1 MATIV
6 MEKKMNSH
14 SMRELRTTPKAI
26 WNDLSSSGKVV
37 LTNKGKPTAL
47 LLDISDGSFEDT
59 VKAVRQIKAI
69 NAFTS
74 MRNKAAAM
82 GFMSE
87 EEIEAEIAAAK
98 RGL

>member
-1 MATIV
+1 
-6 MEKKMNSH
+6 MEVKMNFYTV
-14 SMRELRTTPKAI
+14 RELRTTPKAI
-26 WNDLSSSGKVV
+26 WNDLSSSGEVV

-47 LLDISDGSFEDT
+47 LLDISDSSFEET
-59 VKAVRQIKAI
+59 VKAVRQTKAI

-82 GFMSE
+82 GFMSDEEIE
-87 EEIEAEIAAAK
+87 EEIAAVK

>member
-1 MATIV
+1 MDTIV
-6 MEKKMNSH
+6 MEKKMNFH
-14 SMRELRTTPKAI
+14 TMRELRTTPKAI

-47 LLDISDGSFEDT
+47 LLDISDGSFAET
-59 VKAVRQIKAI
+59 VKAVRQVKAS

>member
-1 MATIV
+1 
-6 MEKKMNSH
+6 MNFH
-14 SMRELRTTPKAI
+14 TMRELRTTPKAI
-26 WNDLSSSGKVV
+26 WSDLSSSVEVV

-47 LLDISDGSFEDT
+47 VLDISDGSFEET
-59 VKAVRQIKAI
+59 VKAVRQVKAI

-74 MRNKAAAM
+74 MRNKAAAI
-82 GFMSE
+82 GFMSD

>member
-6 MEKKMNSH
+6 MEKKMKFH
-14 SMRELRTTPKAI
+14 TMRELRTTPKAI
-26 WNDLSSSGKVV
+26 WSDLSSSGEVV
-37 LTNKGKPTAL
+37 LTNKGKHTAL
-47 LLDISDGSFEDT
+47 LLDISDGGFEET
-59 VKAVRQIKAI
+59 VKAVRQVKAI
-69 NAFTS
+69 NAFTY